1 MPSRNAPAPT
11 VLIVPGLGGSGPD
24 HWQSLW
30 EKHEPAFRRV
40 EQADWDKPALDEWV
54 NTLEAAV
61 QAAGGPVVLV
71 AHSLACS
78 LVSHWA
84 GCGSVNRIAGA
95 LLVSPSDIDSEA
107 HTPPEVRGFSP
118 MPLTPLP
125 FPAVVVA
132 SANDPYVDFERAR
145 KFARS
150 WNAQLVEVGDQ
161 GHINTASG
169 HGEWREGRSLLARMI
184 G

>member
-61 QAAGGPVVLV
+61 QAAGGPVFS
-71 AHSLACS
+71 SL
-78 LVSHWA
+78 
-84 GCGSVNRIAGA
+84 IALHARWCPIG
-95 LLVSPSDIDSEA
+95 
-107 HTPPEVRGFSP
+107 
-118 MPLTPLP
+118 
-125 FPAVVVA
+125 PAV
-132 SANDPYVDFERAR
+132 
-145 KFARS
+145 
-150 WNAQLVEVGDQ
+150 
-161 GHINTASG
+161 
-169 HGEWREGRSLLARMI
+169 GR
-184 G
+184 

>member
-1 MPSRNAPAPT
+1 
-11 VLIVPGLGGSGPD
+11 LGR
-24 HWQSLW
+24 LW
-30 EKHEPAFRRV
+30 ISEPHRGG
-40 EQADWDKPALDEWV
+40 
-54 NTLEAAV
+54 
-61 QAAGGPVVLV
+61 AAGLSFGCRFGSPHTAGSAGVFTHA
-71 AHSLACS
+71 AH
-78 LVSHWA
+78 
-84 GCGSVNRIAGA
+84 
-95 LLVSPSDIDSEA
+95 
-107 HTPPEVRGFSP
+107 
-118 MPLTPLP
+118 PLP

>member
-84 GCGSVNRIAGA
+84 GRGSVNRIAAA
-95 LLVSPSDIDSEA
+95 LLVSPADVDSEA
-107 HTPPEVRGFSP
+107 HTPPEVRVFSL
-118 MPLTPLP
+118 MPLTPLS

-132 SANDPYVDFERAR
+132 SANDPYVDAERAR
-145 KFARS
+145 EFARS
-150 WNAQLVEVGDQ
+150 RTRNWWKSAIRVISTRRPGMAN
-161 GHINTASG
+161 
-169 HGEWREGRSLLARMI
+169 GERAAHSWLE
-184 G
+184 